1 MNINVKLDK
10 NFMTAYNRMS
20 EKYGEEMA
28 YLNGFG
34 DKQLSY
40 TDFIDNFIDKDTVA
54 DVSVDGN
61 SNVSNKDMRTL
72 MNEMPKSHRKLLAFN
87 KIFYELNKKYG
98 FKVANEWLEAEW
110 TKALYMHDADTS
122 TFLHYCVKPEECC
135 YYLLDGKTYY
145 ANFKQIYNLLKEEEE
160 VSAEGVFYKK
170 PKNLSVRDD
179 KGWTK
184 VRCISKKETP
194 ENFYYVKGA
203 NGFDIITTENHKFI
217 QSENP
222 DKKAKELTLE
232 DDILTYSPEMF
243 TDSINVYNNLPLT
256 EDIGWLIG
264 MYLAEGYNQKG
275 QLTIYQ
281 YGGVSNPI
289 YNKVVEVCQ
298 KNHIPYKI
306 YEGHGVRLK
315 NGEYNWEKKFLTISK
330 GAFAWEKCLCEDFIH
345 FNKKFLNG
353 ILAGIIDGDGTVS
366 FNKKV
371 LIRMTSRTLI
381 NQIRAYGLANGVYFA
396 GNAPYI
402 QKAKGAIQ
410 QKHIIYSANADMN
423 QNKEWFLS
431 LPSLKVQNLF
441 SCFEYDPKFSNGFV
455 FNTGEVPVKNAQIIN
470 EADNVVYDLSTDSH
484 RFVCNGILIHNCFA
498 YDLKDVA
505 EKGLFFLNTFNS
517 EPPKHLSTFIDFV
530 KEFIS
535 FCSNRSSG
543 AVGLPNIVPYMYYFW
558 KKDCENGYATKSPEY
573 YAKQQIQRFVY
584 AINQPYTR
592 DGIQSAFIN
601 CSVFDMPYLEALFS
615 GATFP
620 DGEPMLDS
628 LEEIQDFQKMFME
641 EVAEIRHHNV
651 MTFPVLTISLLRKDG
666 KFLDEDFA
674 KWGIEHNRIWSDSNL
689 FIDDNVSSLS
699 NCCRLKSDV
708 RDLGYFNS
716 IGGTAL
722 KVGSVKVSTLNLA
735 RLALEYHGDEE
746 AYLTNLKKLVRL
758 DCQVLDVVRHILKR
772 NVEKGLLPNFTK
784 GIVDFKHLYNTVGV
798 IGVYE
803 TMKTFGYTYQD
814 ELGNTFYSENAD
826 RFGEKI
832 FKTIHEVKDDFM
844 KDKDYKINLEQI
856 PGESAAA
863 KLLKADRFFYP
874 ETVVED
880 LPLYGNQF
888 IPLGIKTTMAERI
901 RIASLF
907 DSFCNG
913 GSIAHLNIDK
923 PFDSFD
929 KAWEMVNYIADKGLT
944 YFAFNTK
951 IQACAKNHGFYGKVC
966 PICGGPVENEYTR
979 IVGFYTP
986 IKSWS
991 KERKAEFKLREWE
1004 HV

>member
-243 TDSINVYNNLPLT
+243 TDSINVYNNLLLT

-264 MYLAEGYNQKG
+264 MYLAEGYNQRG
-275 QLTIYQ
+275 QLTICQ
-281 YGGVSNPI
+281 NGGISNPI

-306 YEGHGVRLK
+306 YEEHGVRLK

-381 NQIRAYGLANGVYFA
+381 NQIKAYGLANGVYFA

-402 QKAKGAIQ
+402 QKAKGVIQ

-651 MTFPVLTISLLRKDG
+651 MTFPVLTISLLRKNG

-784 GIVDFKHLYNTVGV
+784 GIVDFEHLYNTVGV

-944 YFAFNTK
+944 YFAFNTR

>member
-40 TDFIDNFIDKDTVA
+40 TDLIDNFIDKDTVA

-61 SNVSNKDMRTL
+61 SSVSNKDMRTL

-122 TFLHYCVKPEECC
+122 TFLHYCYKGEECLVVK
-135 YYLLDGKTYY
+135 YKGKIH
-145 ANFKQIYNLLKEEEE
+145 NISFNNLYDLVEEKEEYDVSIQQNAKFPNDLYVLDIINEE
-160 VSAEGVFYKK
+160 
-170 PKNLSVRDD
+170 NT
-179 KGWTK
+179 WTK
-184 VRCISKKETP
+184 IKRIVKHSNTKPMRFIKCANGLSQIITEDHPVITLNGEVPAKDVAVGSQVYTIKPYESSIKNEKET
-194 ENFYYVKGA
+194 Y
-203 NGFDIITTENHKFI
+203 
-217 QSENP
+217 
-222 DKKAKELTLE
+222 LTK
-232 DDILTYSPEMF
+232 DF
-243 TDSINVYNNLPLT
+243 
-256 EDIGWLIG
+256 GWVVGLC
-264 MYLAEGYNQKG
+264 LAEGSAQPSFITLKQEDENCR
-275 QLTIYQ
+275 
-281 YGGVSNPI
+281 
-289 YNKVVEVCQ
+289 NKLLNILN
-298 KNHIPYKI
+298 KLNMPYSI
-306 YEGHGVRLK
+306 DEGNRVRLRVSE
-315 NGEYNWEKKFLTISK
+315 GEKILQTFLSKKTSAYKQLPSNFI
-330 GAFAWEKCLCEDFIH
+330 DFPSD
-345 FNKKFLNG
+345 FMDG
-353 ILAGIIDGDGTVS
+353 VVAGLIDGDGTIDGYKERHCQIRITSEVLCHQISDYLRTKNIFCRDRTPHIYHSVFS
-366 FNKKV
+366 FKQKLPMFGIAFTLTNEEYFLNIGSIKINNKYKSRIRPHGDFKNKKYQ
-371 LIRMTSRTLI
+371 SQYGWI
-381 NQIRAYGLANGVYFA
+381 NVIENVQ
-396 GNAPYI
+396 YI
-402 QKAKGAIQ
+402 EKCSTVFDITTETGHFICNN
-410 QKHIIYSANADMN
+410 I
-423 QNKEWFLS
+423 LS
-431 LPSLKVQNLF
+431 
-441 SCFEYDPKFSNGFV
+441 
-455 FNTGEVPVKNAQIIN
+455 
-470 EADNVVYDLSTDSH
+470 
-484 RFVCNGILIHNCFA
+484 HNCFA

-543 AVGLPNIVPYMYYFW
+543 AVGLPNIIPYMYYFW

-601 CSVFDMPYLEALFS
+601 CSVFDMPYLEALFG

-651 MTFPVLTISLLRKDG
+651 MTFPVLTISLLRKNG

-784 GIVDFKHLYNTVGV
+784 GIVDFEHLYNTVGV

>member
-98 FKVANEWLEAEW
+98 FKVANEWLEAEG

-264 MYLAEGYNQKG
+264 MYLAEGYNQRG

-298 KNHIPYKI
+298 KNHIPYKT
-306 YEGHGVRLK
+306 YEEHGVRLK

-381 NQIRAYGLANGVYFA
+381 NQIKAYGLANGVYFA

-441 SCFEYDPKFSNGFV
+441 SCFEYDQKFSNGFV
-455 FNTGEVPVKNAQIIN
+455 FNAGEVPVKNAQIIN

-543 AVGLPNIVPYMYYFW
+543 AVGLPNIIPYMYYFW

-651 MTFPVLTISLLRKDG
+651 MTFPVLTISLLRKNG

-784 GIVDFKHLYNTVGV
+784 GIVDFEHLYNTVGV
-798 IGVYE
+798 IGIYE

-991 KERKAEFKLREWE
+991 RERKAEFKLREWE